1 MLRGL
6 SPLDLLRFSAG
17 ALRGHRLRAGL
28 TLLGVAIGV
37 ASVILLTSLGEGAR
51 AYVSGEFAALGT
63 NLLIITP
70 GKNETTGAMPMAGLG
85 VPRDLTLED
94 MEALRRR
101 VPQIRRI
108 APLAE
113 GQVRARYGEAAR
125 EVLVAGTTA
134 EMAPLR
140 QIRMRLGQ
148 YLPAGEARGQRVCV
162 IGSKLQEELFKGDNP
177 IGEFLRLGDERFRVI
192 GVWVPRGVS
201 LGVDLDEV
209 IHVPVAAAMRMYNQ
223 SGLFQVLAEVGS
235 HEEIDTAQKAVVAV
249 LKERHDGVEDVTV
262 ITQGS
267 VIGSFTRILAV
278 LTAALAGIA
287 AVSLTVAGVGI
298 MNVMLVSVS
307 ERTREVGLLKA
318 VGVTRAQV
326 VAAFLVEAA
335 ILSTCGGLVGLG
347 AGYAGASMLR
357 ALYPAVPIAP
367 PPWAAAGAVVVSI
380 SVGLVFGVLPARRA
394 ALLDPVAA
402 LARR

>member
-94 MEALRRR
+94 MEALRRQ

-177 IGEFLRLGDERFRVI
+177 VGEFLRLGDERFRVI

-223 SGLFQVLAEVGS
+223 SGLFQVMAEVAS

-262 ITQGS
+262 ISQGS

-367 PPWAAAGAVVVSI
+367 PPWAAAGAVVVSV

-402 LARR
+402 LSRR